1 MTKRIIIGGLI
12 VLLVV
17 ATFLQ
22 VREIIRAYNI
32 AYQEEIVPEETR
44 VKSLTGEESLEGI
57 GRVTGENT
65 LIKSLYGYTSVVD
78 QEPERV
84 IVVDRN
90 LGVQPK
96 ASDAYYEIERGREAT
111 EEEAAK
117 FDDLIEELDEQQLF
131 AQVIS
136 THEARYVTNGEKPM
150 TFYKV
155 FTRDVDTNEAVF
167 FIAEDGTKLDFHT
180 IGFQPLRDRKSVV

>member
-44 VKSLTGEESLEGI
+44 VKSLTGEEALEGI

-117 FDDLIEELDEQQLF
+117 FDDLIEELDGQQLF

-180 IGFQPLRDRKSVV
+180 IGFQPLRYF

>member
-32 AYQEEIVPEETR
+32 AYVEEIVPEETR
-44 VKSLTGEESLEGI
+44 VRSLTGADTLEGI
-57 GRVTGENT
+57 TRVTGENT
-65 LIKSLYGYTSVVD
+65 LIETLYGYKNLED
-78 QEPERV
+78 QDIKSV

-96 ASDAYYEIERGREAT
+96 ASDAYYELFPGREAT
-111 EEEAAK
+111 EEEAVK
-117 FDDLIEELDEQQLF
+117 FDALVKEFDEQQLF

-136 THEARYVTNGEKPM
+136 AHEARYVTNREETL

-155 FTRDVDTNEAVF
+155 FVRDVDTNEYVF
-167 FIAEDGTKLDFHT
+167 FITEDGIKLDFHT
-180 IGFQPLRDRKSVV
+180 RGFQPLRYF

>member
-1 MTKRIIIGGLI
+1 MMKRIIIGGLV

-44 VKSLTGEESLEGI
+44 VKSLTGQDSLEGI

-65 LIKSLYGYTSVVD
+65 LVEALYGYKNVVD
-78 QEPERV
+78 QEIESV

-90 LGVQPK
+90 LGVQAK
-96 ASDAYYEIERGREAT
+96 ASDAYYEIEPGREAT
-111 EEEAAK
+111 EEEAAQ
-117 FDDLIEELDEQQLF
+117 FESLVDDLDEQQLY

-136 THEARYVTNGEKPM
+136 THEARYVTNGEESL

-155 FTRDVDTNEAVF
+155 FVRDVDTNEYVF
-167 FIAEDGTKLDFHT
+167 FITEDGTKLDFHS
-180 IGFQPLRDRKSVV
+180 IGFQPLRYF

>member
-12 VLLVV
+12 ALLVV

-22 VREIIRAYNI
+22 VREIYRAYHI

-44 VKSLTGEESLEGI
+44 VRSLTGAETIEGI
-57 GRVTGENT
+57 SRVTGENT
-65 LIKSLYGYTSVVD
+65 LIDTLYGYKNLDD
-78 QEPERV
+78 QDIQSV

-90 LGVQPK
+90 LGIQQK
-96 ASDAYYEIERGREAT
+96 ASDAYYELFPGREAT

-117 FDDLIEELDEQQLF
+117 FDSLISELDKEQLF

-136 THEARYVTNGEKPM
+136 THEARYVTNREETL

-155 FTRDVDTNEAVF
+155 FVRDVDTNEYVF
-167 FIAEDGTKLDFHT
+167 FITEDGVKLDFHT
-180 IGFQPLRDRKSVV
+180 RGFQPLRYF

>member
-1 MTKRIIIGGLI
+1 MMKRVIIGGLV

-32 AYQEEIVPEETR
+32 AYQEEIVPEATR
-44 VKSLTGEESLEGI
+44 VKSLTGEDDLEGI

-65 LIKSLYGYTSVVD
+65 LVDSLYGYRNVVD
-78 QEPERV
+78 QETESV
-84 IVVDRN
+84 LVVDRQ
-90 LGVQPK
+90 LGVQTK
-96 ASDAYYEIERGREAT
+96 ASDAYYEILPGREAT
-111 EEEAAK
+111 EEEAAQ
-117 FDDLIEELDEQQLF
+117 FEDLVAEFDEQQLF

-136 THEARYVTNGEKPM
+136 THEARYVTNREEAL

-155 FTRDVDTNEAVF
+155 FVRDTDTNEYVF
-167 FIAEDGTKLDFHT
+167 FITEDRMKLDFHT
-180 IGFQPLRDRKSVV
+180 VGFQPLRYF

>member
-1 MTKRIIIGGLI
+1 MMKRIIIGGLV
-12 VLLVV
+12 VLLVI

-65 LIKSLYGYTSVVD
+65 LVESLYGYRNVVD
-78 QEPERV
+78 QKTESV

-96 ASDAYYEIERGREAT
+96 ASDAYYEIKSGREAT
-111 EEEAAK
+111 AEEAAK
-117 FDDLIEELDEQQLF
+117 FDDLVEELDTQQLF

-136 THEARYVTNGEKPM
+136 THEASYVTNREEPL

-155 FTRDVDTNEAVF
+155 FVRDVDTNEYVF
-167 FIAEDGTKLDFHT
+167 FITEDGIKLDFHR
-180 IGFQPLRDRKSVV
+180 IGFQPLRYF

>member
-1 MTKRIIIGGLI
+1 MTKRIIIGGLV

-32 AYQEEIVPEETR
+32 AYQEEIVPEATR
-44 VKSLTGEESLEGI
+44 VRSLTGAESIEGI

-65 LIKSLYGYTSVVD
+65 LVETLYGYKSLDD
-78 QEPERV
+78 QDIESV

-96 ASDAYYEIERGREAT
+96 ASDAYYEIGPGREAT

-117 FDDLIEELDEQQLF
+117 FEDIVNEFDEEQLF

-136 THEARYVTNGEKPM
+136 THEAKYVTNREEAL

-155 FTRDVDTNEAVF
+155 FVRDVDTNEYVF
-167 FIAEDGTKLDFHT
+167 FITEDGLKLDFHT
-180 IGFQPLRDRKSVV
+180 RGFQPLRYF

>member
-65 LIKSLYGYTSVVD
+65 LIESLYGYTSVID

-117 FDDLIEELDEQQLF
+117 FDDLIEKLDEQQLF

-136 THEARYVTNGEKPM
+136 THEARYVTNDEKSL

-180 IGFQPLRDRKSVV
+180 VGFQPLRYF

>member
-1 MTKRIIIGGLI
+1 MMKRIIIGGLV
-12 VLLVV
+12 VLLVI

-32 AYQEEIVPEETR
+32 AYQEEIVPVETR
-44 VKSLTGEESLEGI
+44 VKSLTGEDSLEGI

-65 LIKSLYGYTSVVD
+65 LVETLYGYRNTVD
-78 QEPERV
+78 QETTSV

-90 LGVQPK
+90 LGVKSK
-96 ASDAYYEIERGREAT
+96 ASDAYYEIQPGREVT

-117 FDDLIEELDEQQLF
+117 FDSLIEDFDAQQLF

-136 THEARYVTNGEKPM
+136 THEARYVTNRETPL

-155 FTRDVDTNEAVF
+155 FVRDVDTNEYVF
-167 FIAEDGTKLDFHT
+167 FITEDGTKLDFHR
-180 IGFQPLRDRKSVV
+180 IGFQPLRYF

>member
-1 MTKRIIIGGLI
+1 MMKRIIIGGHI

-44 VKSLTGEESLEGI
+44 VKSLTGEEALEGI

-65 LIKSLYGYTSVVD
+65 LVKSLYGYTSVVD
-78 QEPERV
+78 RDPERV

-90 LGVQPK
+90 LGV
-96 ASDAYYEIERGREAT
+96 
-111 EEEAAK
+111 
-117 FDDLIEELDEQQLF
+117 
-131 AQVIS
+131 
-136 THEARYVTNGEKPM
+136 
-150 TFYKV
+150 
-155 FTRDVDTNEAVF
+155 
-167 FIAEDGTKLDFHT
+167 
-180 IGFQPLRDRKSVV
+180 